1 MIVPGEASESDED
14 ELTPSASSAPPNV
27 VPILPK
33 SAVAQT
39 PSPTASSGATIASQ
53 LTSKVNSVTEA
64 AVKQFGNLSRQVRII
79 RHLCWERSG
88 LSKDSRK
95 KSIPRLPL
103 FLVKP
108 QPRISHRHDK
118 QPFHFKFQATL
129 DDFMTGVSTV
139 YYSTASNTDSM
150 TQEEI
155 VGEREQSLLH
165 AKLFEK
171 NASLSR
177 NRLSVASCL
186 ENHVINT
193 PSRTDLDRSI
203 NLKIDSKC

>member
-64 AVKQFGNLSRQVRII
+64 AVKQFGNLSRQ
-79 RHLCWERSG
+79 
-88 LSKDSRK
+88 
-95 KSIPRLPL
+95 
-103 FLVKP
+103 
-108 QPRISHRHDK
+108 
-118 QPFHFKFQATL
+118 ATL

-193 PSRTDLDRSI
+193 PSRTDLNRSI